1 MNNVVPGA
9 QVQLFVNNHQRN
21 APVDS
26 IQAETGPPTGT
37 PPRISGKSA
46 GRVAAVGDERRPH
59 RGPNALRRDQTSYRQ
74 RRRKGSSASS
84 GSEPGHPGRASGRPW
99 EQQQLFYVLT
109 TSSGGCA
116 NLLNVSVTI
125 VVTKAIVWASTGPS
139 TPPGAPFAPPGFSFQ
154 LNCYS
159 PTQKSPNFLYPAWQ
173 QYIINLWSGQLLGA
187 INTWHT
193 FSTPVIFPGGEY
205 TTPLGPILPSNTI
218 PAGYTLTI
226 TLGNDYHITRD
237 DTRVVGDERVIGDRR
252 RANRRIHTGPGRARN
267 GESAVLTSGAGTITY
282 SATSPLTV
290 TNAEPTQCVEQL
302 PALLLKQPRPPT
314 AFCQRTPATRFRKR
328 SLRAP

>member
-1 MNNVVPGA
+1 MFSP
-9 QVQLFVNNHQRN
+9 
-21 APVDS
+21 
-26 IQAETGPPTGT
+26 
-37 PPRISGKSA
+37 
-46 GRVAAVGDERRPH
+46 
-59 RGPNALRRDQTSYRQ
+59 
-74 RRRKGSSASS
+74 
-84 GSEPGHPGRASGRPW
+84 
-99 EQQQLFYVLT
+99 

-159 PTQKSPNFLYPAWQ
+159 PTQKSPNLLYPAWQ

-218 PAGYTLTI
+218 PADYTLTI
-226 TLGNDYHITRD
+226 TLGNDSSGNVNTV
-237 DTRVVGDERVIGDRR
+237 TWVVNGTSYTTSPATIPGLLATKGLSATDVAPIVAFTLDLIG
-252 RANRRIHTGPGRARN
+252 PVN

-302 PALLLKQPRPPT
+302 TGFTLETATTSYGVLPANPGNPFSQTFAASAITPLIRVLRGPAL
-314 AFCQRTPATRFRKR
+314 TRMR
-328 SLRAP
+328 